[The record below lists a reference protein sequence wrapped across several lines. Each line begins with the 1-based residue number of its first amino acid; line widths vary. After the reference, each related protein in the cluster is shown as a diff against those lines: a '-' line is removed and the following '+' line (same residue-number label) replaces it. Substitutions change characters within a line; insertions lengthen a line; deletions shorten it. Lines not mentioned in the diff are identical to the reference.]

1 MCFSV
6 CSPWSRCETDS
17 SELPLWMLQMMEAI
31 NSEDLMSL
39 LMTSAVCTWT
49 LGLSWVYHGVRKKS
63 LQSRPLTSTQKFGRV
78 QTPNFDQFWRKSPPP
93 PKKKILMQLDA
104 FRGILSQRIV
114 KIWGEGVKRRGG
126 RGSDPQSQ
134 EAEQNGGCSDVLLF
148 LFLSLN
154 LEGAAPFSPSAE
166 RQVNRRGP
174 NWRKKRQ
181 EEVDGFRL
189 TFFELEMKISR
200 LLFFYGHILSFT
212 RHPQIR
218 WNTFGLP
225 YNHFALAR
233 VKEPGQSQL
242 VTTL

>member
-1 MCFSV
+1 
-6 CSPWSRCETDS
+6 
-17 SELPLWMLQMMEAI
+17 
-31 NSEDLMSL
+31 
-39 LMTSAVCTWT
+39 
-49 LGLSWVYHGVRKKS
+49 
-63 LQSRPLTSTQKFGRV
+63 
-78 QTPNFDQFWRKSPPP
+78 
-93 PKKKILMQLDA
+93 MQLDA

-154 LEGAAPFSPSAE
+154 LEGAAPFSPSVE

-174 NWRKKRQ
+174 NWRKKKGQ
-181 EEVDGFRL
+181 EEVGGFRL

-218 WNTFGLP
+218 
-225 YNHFALAR
+225 
-233 VKEPGQSQL
+233 
-242 VTTL
+242 